1 MCEAVVYLNKGEEGE
16 EIMRDVLL
24 VEVQGDRLLVTD
36 LFGNEKELSAKI
48 RNINFSQHRVIVE
61 EV

>member
-1 MCEAVVYLNKGEEGE
+1 MCEGVVYLITNADER

-24 VEVQGDRLLVTD
+24 VEVQGERLLLTG
-36 LFGNEKELSAKI
+36 LFGDEKELSAKI